1 MTNQPRP
8 PLCWPKSL
16 QSKVFRFITA
26 GLISAGALL
35 NQTAAEALPDGIEY
49 YGQRME
55 AMFLRLDLN
64 GDGRLDASEV
74 GEKTYL
80 IRRLNRKNSR
90 GYLILEDLRTPGTHP
105 NGIRLQRRF
114 KQADIDGNGKLNR
127 DEAQSIRW
135 LANNFNKLDLNN
147 DRDITMEEL
156 WMLQR
161 SLAPHPHPRK
171 H

>member
-16 QSKVFRFITA
+16 QSKVFRLITA

-90 GYLILEDLRTPGTHP
+90 GYLVLEDLRPAGTHP
-105 NGIRLQRRF
+105 NGKRLQRRF

-127 DEAQSIRW
+127 YEAQSIRW

>member
-16 QSKVFRFITA
+16 QSKVFRLITA

-90 GYLILEDLRTPGTHP
+90 GYLVLEDLRPPGTHP
-105 NGIRLQRRF
+105 NGKRLQRRF

>member
-16 QSKVFRFITA
+16 ESKVFRFITA
-26 GLISAGALL
+26 GLISAGTLL
-35 NQTAAEALPDGIEY
+35 NQTGAEAVPDGIEY

-64 GDGRLDASEV
+64 GDGRLDAGKVE
-74 GEKTYL
+74 EKTYL
-80 IRRLNRKNSR
+80 KRRLNRKNSR
-90 GYLILEDLRTPGTHP
+90 GYLVLEDLRPPGTHP
-105 NGIRLQRRF
+105 NGKRLQRRF

-147 DRDITMEEL
+147 DSDITMEEL

-161 SLAPHPHPRK
+161 SLAPHPHPRR

>member
-16 QSKVFRFITA
+16 ESKVFRFITA
-26 GLISAGALL
+26 GLISAGTLL
-35 NQTAAEALPDGIEY
+35 NQTGAEAVPDGIEY

-80 IRRLNRKNSR
+80 IRRLNRKNSG
-90 GYLILEDLRTPGTHP
+90 GYLTLEDLRPPGTHP
-105 NGIRLQRRF
+105 NGKRLQRRF

-147 DRDITMEEL
+147 DSDITMEEL

-161 SLAPHPHPRK
+161 SLAPHPHPRR

>member
-16 QSKVFRFITA
+16 ESKVFRFITA
-26 GLISAGALL
+26 GLISAGTLL
-35 NQTAAEALPDGIEY
+35 NQTGAEAIPDSIEY

-90 GYLILEDLRTPGTHP
+90 GYLVLEDLRPPGTPP
-105 NGIRLQRRF
+105 NGKRLQQRF

>member
-16 QSKVFRFITA
+16 ESKVFRFITA
-26 GLISAGALL
+26 GLISAGSLL
-35 NQTAAEALPDGIEY
+35 NQTGAEAVPDGIEY

-55 AMFLRLDLN
+55 AMFIRLDLN

-90 GYLILEDLRTPGTHP
+90 GYLVLEDLRPPGTHP
-105 NGIRLQRRF
+105 NGKRLQRRF

-135 LANNFNKLDLNN
+135 LANNFNRLDLNN
-147 DRDITMEEL
+147 DSDITMEEL

-161 SLAPHPHPRK
+161 SLAPHPHPRR

>member
-1 MTNQPRP
+1 M
-8 PLCWPKSL
+8 

-80 IRRLNRKNSR
+80 IRRLNRNNSR
-90 GYLILEDLRTPGTHP
+90 GYLVLEDLRPPGTHP
-105 NGIRLQRRF
+105 NGKRLQRRF

-161 SLAPHPHPRK
+161 SLAPHPYPRK

>member
-16 QSKVFRFITA
+16 ESKVFRFITA
-26 GLISAGALL
+26 GLISAGTLL
-35 NQTAAEALPDGIEY
+35 NQTGAEAVPDGIEY

-55 AMFLRLDLN
+55 AMFIRLDLN

-90 GYLILEDLRTPGTHP
+90 GYLVLEDLRPPGTHP
-105 NGIRLQRRF
+105 NGKRLQRRF

>member
-16 QSKVFRFITA
+16 QSKVFRLITA

-90 GYLILEDLRTPGTHP
+90 GYLILEDLRPPGTHP
-105 NGIRLQRRF
+105 NGKRLQRHF

>member
-16 QSKVFRFITA
+16 ESKVFRFIIA
-26 GLISAGALL
+26 GLISAGTLL
-35 NQTAAEALPDGIEY
+35 NQTGAEAVPDGIEY

-90 GYLILEDLRTPGTHP
+90 GYLVLEDLRPPGTHP
-105 NGIRLQRRF
+105 NGKRLQRRF
-114 KQADIDGNGKLNR
+114 KQADIDGNEKLNR
-127 DEAQSIRW
+127 DEAKSIRW

-147 DRDITMEEL
+147 DGDITMEEL

-161 SLAPHPHPRK
+161 SLAPHPHPRR

>member
-16 QSKVFRFITA
+16 ESKVFRFITA

-35 NQTAAEALPDGIEY
+35 NQTAAEAVPDGIEY

-90 GYLILEDLRTPGTHP
+90 GFLVLEDLRPPGTHP
-105 NGIRLQRRF
+105 NGKRLQRRF

-161 SLAPHPHPRK
+161 SLAPHPHPRR

>member
-26 GLISAGALL
+26 GLISAGTLL
-35 NQTAAEALPDGIEY
+35 NQTGAEAVPDGIEY

-64 GDGRLDASEV
+64 GDGRLDASEA

-80 IRRLNRKNSR
+80 IRRLNRMISR
-90 GYLILEDLRTPGTHP
+90 GYLVFEDLRPPGSHP
-105 NGIRLQRRF
+105 DGKRLQRRF

-135 LANNFNKLDLNN
+135 LANNFNRLDLNN
-147 DRDITMEEL
+147 DSDITMEEL

-161 SLAPHPHPRK
+161 SLAPHPHPRR

>member
-8 PLCWPKSL
+8 PLCWTKSL
-16 QSKVFRFITA
+16 ESKVFRFITA
-26 GLISAGALL
+26 GLISAGTLL
-35 NQTAAEALPDGIEY
+35 NQTGTKAIPDGIEY

-64 GDGRLDASEV
+64 GDGRLEASEV

-90 GYLILEDLRTPGTHP
+90 GYLVLEDLRPPGTHP
-105 NGIRLQRRF
+105 NGKRLQRRF

>member
-16 QSKVFRFITA
+16 ESKVFRFITA
-26 GLISAGALL
+26 GLISAGTLL
-35 NQTAAEALPDGIEY
+35 NQTGAEAVPDGIEY

-90 GYLILEDLRTPGTHP
+90 GYLVLEDLRPPGTHP
-105 NGIRLQRRF
+105 NGKRLQRRF

-135 LANNFNKLDLNN
+135 LANNFNRLDLNN
-147 DRDITMEEL
+147 DSDITMEEL

-161 SLAPHPHPRK
+161 SLAPHPHPRR

>member
-16 QSKVFRFITA
+16 QSKVFRLITA

-35 NQTAAEALPDGIEY
+35 NQTAAEALPDGIKY

-55 AMFLRLDLN
+55 AMFLRLDIN

-80 IRRLNRKNSR
+80 IRRLN
-90 GYLILEDLRTPGTHP
+90 
-105 NGIRLQRRF
+105 
-114 KQADIDGNGKLNR
+114 
-127 DEAQSIRW
+127 
-135 LANNFNKLDLNN
+135 
-147 DRDITMEEL
+147 
-156 WMLQR
+156 
-161 SLAPHPHPRK
+161 
-171 H
+171 

>member
-16 QSKVFRFITA
+16 ESKVFRFITA
-26 GLISAGALL
+26 GLISAGTLL
-35 NQTAAEALPDGIEY
+35 NQTGAEAVPDGIEY

-90 GYLILEDLRTPGTHP
+90 GYLVLEDLRPPGNHP
-105 NGIRLQRRF
+105 NGKRLQQRF

-147 DRDITMEEL
+147 DSDITMEEL

-161 SLAPHPHPRK
+161 SLAPHPHPRR

>member
-16 QSKVFRFITA
+16 ESKVFRFITA

-35 NQTAAEALPDGIEY
+35 NQTAAEAVPDGIEY

-64 GDGRLDASEV
+64 GDGRLDAGEV

-80 IRRLNRKNSR
+80 KRRLNRKNSR
-90 GYLILEDLRTPGTHP
+90 GYLILEDLRPPGNHP
-105 NGIRLQRRF
+105 NGKRLQRRF
-114 KQADIDGNGKLNR
+114 KQADINGNGKLNR
-127 DEAQSIRW
+127 YEAASIPW
-135 LANNFNKLDLNN
+135 LANNFNRLDLNN
-147 DRDITMEEL
+147 DSDITMEEL
-156 WMLQR
+156 WMMQR
-161 SLAPHPHPRK
+161 SLAPHPHPRR

>member
-16 QSKVFRFITA
+16 ESKVFRFITA
-26 GLISAGALL
+26 GLISAGSLL
-35 NQTAAEALPDGIEY
+35 NQTGAEAVPDGIEY

-55 AMFLRLDLN
+55 AMFIRLDLN

-90 GYLILEDLRTPGTHP
+90 GYLVLEDLRPPGTHP
-105 NGIRLQRRF
+105 NGKRLQRRF

-147 DRDITMEEL
+147 DSDITMEEL

-161 SLAPHPHPRK
+161 SLAPHPHPRR

>member
-16 QSKVFRFITA
+16 ESKVFRFITA

-35 NQTAAEALPDGIEY
+35 NQTSAEAVPDGIEY

-74 GEKTYL
+74 GAKTYL

-127 DEAQSIRW
+127 YEAHSIPW
-135 LANNFNKLDLNN
+135 LANNFNRLDLNN
-147 DRDITMEEL
+147 DSDITMEEL
-156 WMLQR
+156 WRLQR
-161 SLAPHPHPRK
+161 SLAPHPHRY
-171 H
+171 

>member
-16 QSKVFRFITA
+16 ESKVFRFITA
-26 GLISAGALL
+26 GLISAGSLL
-35 NQTAAEALPDGIEY
+35 NQTGAEAVPDGIEY

-90 GYLILEDLRTPGTHP
+90 GYLVLEDLRPPGTHP
-105 NGIRLQRRF
+105 NGKRLQRRF

-127 DEAQSIRW
+127 DEAQAIRW

-147 DRDITMEEL
+147 DSDITMEEL

-161 SLAPHPHPRK
+161 SLAPHPHPRR

>member
-8 PLCWPKSL
+8 PLCWPESL
-16 QSKVFRFITA
+16 QSKVFRLITP
-26 GLISAGALL
+26 GLISTGALL

-90 GYLILEDLRTPGTHP
+90 GYLILEDLRPPGNHP
-105 NGIRLQRRF
+105 NGKRLQQRF

>member
-1 MTNQPRP
+1 MTYQPRP

-16 QSKVFRFITA
+16 ESKVFRFITA
-26 GLISAGALL
+26 GLISAGTLL
-35 NQTAAEALPDGIEY
+35 NQTGAEAIPDGIES

-55 AMFLRLDLN
+55 AMFLRLDIN

-90 GYLILEDLRTPGTHP
+90 GYLVLEDLRPSGTHP
-105 NGIRLQRRF
+105 NGKRLQRHF

-127 DEAQSIRW
+127 YEAQTIRW
-135 LANNFNKLDLNN
+135 LGNNFNRLDLNN
-147 DRDITMEEL
+147 DRYITMEEL

-161 SLAPHPHPRK
+161 SLAPHPHPRR

>member
-16 QSKVFRFITA
+16 DSKVFRFITA
-26 GLISAGALL
+26 GLISAGTLL
-35 NQTAAEALPDGIEY
+35 NQTGAEAVPDGIEY

-80 IRRLNRKNSR
+80 IRRLNRSHSR
-90 GYLILEDLRTPGTHP
+90 VYLVLEDLRPPGTHP
-105 NGIRLQRRF
+105 NGKRLQRRF

-147 DRDITMEEL
+147 DSDITMEEL

>member
-16 QSKVFRFITA
+16 ESKVFRFITA
-26 GLISAGALL
+26 GLISAGTLL
-35 NQTAAEALPDGIEY
+35 NQTGAEAIPDGIEY

-90 GYLILEDLRTPGTHP
+90 GYLVLEDLRPPGTHP
-105 NGIRLQRRF
+105 NGKRLQRRF

-127 DEAQSIRW
+127 YEAQSIRW

>member
-80 IRRLNRKNSR
+80 IRRLNRNNSR
-90 GYLILEDLRTPGTHP
+90 GYLVLEDLRPPGTHP
-105 NGIRLQRRF
+105 NGKRLQRRF

-161 SLAPHPHPRK
+161 SLAPHPYPRK

>member
-1 MTNQPRP
+1 M
-8 PLCWPKSL
+8 
-16 QSKVFRFITA
+16 ITA

-80 IRRLNRKNSR
+80 IRRLNRKSSR
-90 GYLILEDLRTPGTHP
+90 GYLVLEDLRPPGTHP
-105 NGIRLQRRF
+105 NGKRLQQRF

-135 LANNFNKLDLNN
+135 LANNFSRLDLNN
-147 DRDITMEEL
+147 DSDITMEEL

-161 SLAPHPHPRK
+161 SLAPHPHPRR

>member
-16 QSKVFRFITA
+16 ESKVFRFITA
-26 GLISAGALL
+26 GLISAGTLL
-35 NQTAAEALPDGIEY
+35 NQTGAEAVPEGIEY

-74 GEKTYL
+74 GGKTYL

-90 GYLILEDLRTPGTHP
+90 GYLVLEDLRPAGTHP
-105 NGIRLQRRF
+105 NGKRLQRRF

-147 DRDITMEEL
+147 DSDITMEEL

-161 SLAPHPHPRK
+161 SLAPHLHPRR

>member
-16 QSKVFRFITA
+16 ESKVFRFITA

-35 NQTAAEALPDGIEY
+35 NQTAAEAVPDGIEY

-90 GYLILEDLRTPGTHP
+90 GYLVLEDLRPPGTHP
-105 NGIRLQRRF
+105 NGKRLQRRF

-135 LANNFNKLDLNN
+135 LANNFNKLDINN
-147 DRDITMEEL
+147 DSDITMEEL
-156 WMLQR
+156 WLLQR
-161 SLAPHPHPRK
+161 SLAPHPHARK

>member
-16 QSKVFRFITA
+16 ESKVFRFITA

-35 NQTAAEALPDGIEY
+35 NQTGAEAVPDGIEY

-55 AMFLRLDLN
+55 AMFIRLDLN

-90 GYLILEDLRTPGTHP
+90 GYLVLEDLRPPGTHP
-105 NGIRLQRRF
+105 NGKRLQQRF

-147 DRDITMEEL
+147 DSDITMEEL

>member
-16 QSKVFRFITA
+16 QSKVFRLITA

-90 GYLILEDLRTPGTHP
+90 GYLVLEDLRPPGTHP
-105 NGIRLQRRF
+105 NGKRLQRRF

-127 DEAQSIRW
+127 YEAQAIRW

-161 SLAPHPHPRK
+161 SLAQHPHPRN

>member
-8 PLCWPKSL
+8 PLCWQKSL

-90 GYLILEDLRTPGTHP
+90 GYLVLEDLRPPGTHP
-105 NGIRLQRRF
+105 NGKRLQRRF

-147 DRDITMEEL
+147 DSDITMEEL

-161 SLAPHPHPRK
+161 SLAPHPHPRR

>member
-16 QSKVFRFITA
+16 QSKVFRLITA

-35 NQTAAEALPDGIEY
+35 NQTAAEALPDGIKY

-90 GYLILEDLRTPGTHP
+90 GYLVLEDLRPPGTHP
-105 NGIRLQRRF
+105 NGKRLQRRF

-147 DRDITMEEL
+147 DSDITMEEL

-161 SLAPHPHPRK
+161 SLAPHPHPRR

>member
-16 QSKVFRFITA
+16 QSNVFRFITA

-90 GYLILEDLRTPGTHP
+90 GYLVLEDLRPPGTHP
-105 NGIRLQRRF
+105 NGKRLQQRF

-147 DRDITMEEL
+147 DSDITMEEL

>member
-16 QSKVFRFITA
+16 ESKVFRFITA
-26 GLISAGALL
+26 GLISAGTLL
-35 NQTAAEALPDGIEY
+35 NQTGAEAVPDGIEY

-80 IRRLNRKNSR
+80 IRRLNRRNSR
-90 GYLILEDLRTPGTHP
+90 GYLVLEDLRPPGTHP
-105 NGIRLQRRF
+105 NGKRLQRRF

-147 DRDITMEEL
+147 DSDITMEEL

-161 SLAPHPHPRK
+161 SLAPHPHPRR